1 MHGGDLLSEQVVQ
14 RSPTRQ
20 TILDATIAVLA
31 NKGIAGL
38 TYRVVANTAGVSRAL
53 VQYHFQTRQSLVS
66 AAFRHA
72 LSNFLQIV
80 DRANSRTVEAS
91 TGRLRLPLLTIVR
104 AFAGE
109 TKDSIVACAEV
120 LAHAGRDA
128 ESAAIARTWFEHL
141 DQSYT
146 AASTPPPGDCPGQ
159 PPRRYIDLATGL
171 IFVIC
176 ALDLDAERLNAVII
190 DHTSIE
196 AWAPRAAVAAS
207 SPPARHYGKTTVKS
221 AIVDAAIE
229 IQIEGGLSSLNFR
242 SVAKKAGLSASA
254 PVYHFPTIDRLVRE
268 SQAAL
273 TGRSKLRYR
282 HALSVINGQPLSPA
296 LLAAVTST
304 IFVREVSEFPGENA
318 VLFGNWIEA
327 YRHPALRE
335 SIWPFIRDTQAA
347 WSEIIGKSYGLTGGP
362 ASIGIY
368 GLSAFVGKMVRSL
381 ATGRKMEDM
390 LLATKHFNEYFDFI
404 AEL

>member
-1 MHGGDLLSEQVVQ
+1 MKPAPVVNGGVEQLHGGDLLSEQVVQ

-242 SVAKKAGLSASA
+242 SVAKSRPERIRTSLSLSD
-254 PVYHFPTIDRLVRE
+254 DR
-268 SQAAL
+268 
-273 TGRSKLRYR
+273 
-282 HALSVINGQPLSPA
+282 
-296 LLAAVTST
+296 
-304 IFVREVSEFPGENA
+304 
-318 VLFGNWIEA
+318 
-327 YRHPALRE
+327 
-335 SIWPFIRDTQAA
+335 
-347 WSEIIGKSYGLTGGP
+347 
-362 ASIGIY
+362 
-368 GLSAFVGKMVRSL
+368 
-381 ATGRKMEDM
+381 
-390 LLATKHFNEYFDFI
+390 
-404 AEL
+404 